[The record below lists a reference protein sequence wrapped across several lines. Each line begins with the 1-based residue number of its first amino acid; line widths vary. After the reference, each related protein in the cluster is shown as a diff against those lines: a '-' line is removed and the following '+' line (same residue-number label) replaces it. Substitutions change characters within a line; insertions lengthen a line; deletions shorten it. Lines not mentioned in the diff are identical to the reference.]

1 MSRELILVTKRKY
14 EDLLKRVGEC
24 NDREQCDEVITTA
37 KPPDKHTIIEQEHQL
52 NLSTN
57 NHQVDS
63 AMQTVNDE
71 QIGAGSQPFVKM
83 SFDTF
88 DRIHS
93 KKSRASKKRKW
104 VSFNL

>member
-14 EDLLKRVGEC
+14 DDLLKRVGEC
-24 NDREQCDEVITTA
+24 SDREQCDEVITTA
-37 KPPDKHTIIEQEHQL
+37 TPQEKHTIIEQEHQL
-52 NLSTN
+52 K

-63 AMQTVNDE
+63 AMQTDNDE
-71 QIGAGSQPFVKM
+71 QIGTGSQPFVKM